1 MANAP
6 ALHGE
11 GAQSATVDQGEDL
24 DHEVS
29 VAVKVGV
36 ELGGNRGDGGE
47 DGEGVEGDVGDE
59 GIVGMR
65 KRNKREAEREQLMVR
80 KTLRWMAA
88 MVQRMGGHRGGGV

>member
-47 DGEGVEGDVGDE
+47 DGEGDEGDEGDE
-59 GIVGMR
+59 GIVGKQTMIT
-65 KRNKREAEREQLMVR
+65 EVSGAESRRASRPPARPPV
-80 KTLRWMAA
+80 
-88 MVQRMGGHRGGGV
+88 